1 MSSSTVYESKN
12 HNSTYYTKKRDDIS
26 TNIYLRGDNGLQDG
40 VDIYYMLPV
49 SAPNQY
55 VDMEYNNEHHNLQSN
70 GNIST
75 F

>member
-49 SAPNQY
+49 STPNQY